1 VIEWSGFKVSHMKLN
16 LVNVTAITNF
26 SNQLCQMD
34 VVLIVI
40 AIISFSNQL
49 SQVDVALIIIVIVS
63 SSNQVVQSNLS

>member
-1 VIEWSGFKVSHMKLN
+1 MIEWSGFKVSHMKLN

-49 SQVDVALIIIVIVS
+49 SQVDVLPIVMAIIN
-63 SSNQVVQSNLS
+63 SSNQVGQ